1 MKPSRNYV
9 TPFITIIFLA
19 VGLSGVLMCFH
30 LLVGYTEVVHEV
42 LGMFF
47 ILCSIF
53 HVILNWKALK
63 IHFKKGVFVP
73 ALLAVAV
80 ISTILVISEIM
91 YPPVDITLVNRLVQ
105 APIRDA
111 LKALN
116 VDYDQAARRLRE
128 NGISIEEAST
138 MEAIW
143 ENNGADPEEVID
155 LIME

>member
-1 MKPSRNYV
+1 
-9 TPFITIIFLA
+9 
-19 VGLSGVLMCFH
+19 
-30 LLVGYTEVVHEV
+30 
-42 LGMFF
+42 
-47 ILCSIF
+47 
-53 HVILNWKALK
+53 
-63 IHFKKGVFVP
+63 
-73 ALLAVAV
+73 
-80 ISTILVISEIM
+80 M
-91 YPPVDITLVNRLVQ
+91 YPPVDITLVNRMVQ

-116 VDYDQAARRLRE
+116 VDYDQAAKRLRE

>member
-1 MKPSRNYV
+1 M
-9 TPFITIIFLA
+9 
-19 VGLSGVLMCFH
+19 
-30 LLVGYTEVVHEV
+30 
-42 LGMFF
+42 
-47 ILCSIF
+47 
-53 HVILNWKALK
+53 
-63 IHFKKGVFVP
+63 
-73 ALLAVAV
+73 
-80 ISTILVISEIM
+80 
-91 YPPVDITLVNRLVQ
+91 VQ

-116 VDYDQAARRLRE
+116 VDYDQAAKRLRE